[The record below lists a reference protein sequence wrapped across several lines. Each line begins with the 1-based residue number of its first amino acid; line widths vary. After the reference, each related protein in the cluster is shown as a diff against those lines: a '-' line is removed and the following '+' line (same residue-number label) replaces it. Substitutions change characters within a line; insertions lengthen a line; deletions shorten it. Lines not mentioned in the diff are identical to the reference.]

1 MHAEPPYKKDQSHI
15 VLEKALDQLEE
26 LVSHLNDIQ
35 QEAQHLLMFL
45 GVDRIAAYCAGKAT
59 PNDARL
65 KHLADVLN
73 VTPDELVRKVS
84 R

>member
-1 MHAEPPYKKDQSHI
+1 MKKDQSHI
-15 VLEKALDQLEE
+15 VLEKALDQVEE

-35 QEAQHLLMFL
+35 QEAQHLLMLL
-45 GVDRIAAYCAGKAT
+45 GVDQIAAYCAGKAM

-65 KHLADVLN
+65 KNLADVLN
-73 VTPDELVRKVS
+73 VTPDELVGKVS